1 VSDQIERFYEESGY
15 CEPAPAFER
24 RDPGLADALTRI
36 RSFADSSELL
46 NRHFDIPEVA
56 AICRCP
62 AVIDRVRTILGPD
75 LLLWRSAIFSVSA
88 THQNLPWHQDSYRA
102 LLDPDGAPHCSVQIN
117 LTDASESNCVAIV
130 PGSHRW
136 SADDLD
142 AGGYR
147 IVHWN
152 PDGTNVYAY
161 APQRRDQSREIRMRA
176 GQFIVFHPML
186 LHASIV
192 RPTETPTP
200 GDATRYAISLR
211 ITTPSAKVLPAA
223 FTRSPS
229 RERCVL
235 LSGTDSGGRN
245 ALGTWAA

>member
-1 VSDQIERFYEESGY
+1 M
-15 CEPAPAFER
+15 
-24 RDPGLADALTRI
+24 
-36 RSFADSSELL
+36 
-46 NRHFDIPEVA
+46 
-56 AICRCP
+56 
-62 AVIDRVRTILGPD
+62 
-75 LLLWRSAIFSVSA
+75 SA

-102 LLDPDGAPHCSVQIN
+102 LLEPDGAPHCSVQIN
-117 LTDASESNCVAIV
+117 LTDASDGNCVAIV

-136 SADDLD
+136 STDDLE

-147 IVHWN
+147 IVRWN

-161 APQRRDQSREIRMRA
+161 TRPDREQSREIRMRA
-176 GQFIVFHPML
+176 GQFFVFHPML

-192 RPTETPTP
+192 RPNETPATP
-200 GDATRYAISLR
+200 EEATRYAISLR